1 MDMSSWEHP
10 LEAAMLILL
19 LPITT
24 ICVALLGFYVWH
36 RQLTRKRHFDIADAA
51 LAAFSRAEA
60 ALTYA
65 RHPASYVHE
74 GKSRKREPA
83 ELPADSELLDA
94 LFVPVERLKQHEE
107 AFDELERVAFAVE
120 IHLGEAIAHQLREPL
135 RAYNRIITATTCRM
149 ELLGMSGAVYDR
161 LRWRLEA
168 FVRADGQHGDFA
180 HGDSPT
186 GDHMVVQLESAKAD
200 VETALRPYLVAPT
213 FDEFLRVQWLLA
225 LTRRRLARLL
235 ALKERSHRAGHDM
248 IPVYRQSPLGSDRQ
262 LPEPQ

>member
-1 MDMSSWEHP
+1 
-10 LEAAMLILL
+10 MLILL

-65 RHPASYVHE
+65 RHPASFVYE

-107 AFDELERVAFAVE
+107 AFDELERVAFDVE
-120 IHLGEAIAHQLREPL
+120 VHLGEAIAYQLREPL
-135 RAYNRIITATTCRM
+135 RAYNRVITATTCRM

-161 LRWRLEA
+161 LRWRLESI
-168 FVRADGQHGDFA
+168 VRAGGQHHDFA
-180 HGDSPT
+180 QGDSPT
-186 GDHMVVQLESAKAD
+186 GDHMAARLQNAKAN

-213 FDEFLRVQWLLA
+213 FDEFLRVRRMLEAARHRLGWLVSFGSH
-225 LTRRRLARLL
+225 RQ
-235 ALKERSHRAGHDM
+235 ERSDDM
-248 IPVYRQSPLGSDRQ
+248 IPVYAPVSDSNEGE
-262 LPEPQ
+262 LPIYRETGLPGAPAT